1 MEFLQILLIVFVL
14 IAVHETGHF
23 LAGITSGIPA
33 SHMRIRLFTFP
44 QHVAIKD
51 GDAWLSSSQDIK
63 RYIEVTRGFL
73 TSKAAAFRWVAGG
86 VLLECVF
93 TVAVCLVAHG
103 IGWTNLAF
111 WTAAMS
117 LAMYLVNVFLMDVPW
132 ALIKRHAFGD
142 TSGLW
147 TIARMPAVLLTLA
160 MLAIRAG
167 VFWFVAQAA

>member
-1 MEFLQILLIVFVL
+1 MEILFYLAIVFVL

-33 SHMRIRLFTFP
+33 SHMRIRLLTFP

-51 GDAWLSSSQDIK
+51 GDGWLSPNREEIT
-63 RYIEVTRGFL
+63 RYIELTRGYF

-86 VLLECVF
+86 VLLEGVF
-93 TVAVCLVAHG
+93 VVAVCLIALA
-103 IGWTNLAF
+103 IGWNGVAF

-117 LAMYLVNVFLMDVPW
+117 LGMYLINVFLMDLPW
-132 ALIKRHAFGD
+132 ALIFKHPFGD

-147 TIARMPAVLLTLA
+147 TIAKVPAVLLTLC
-160 MLAIRAG
+160 MLSIRAG
-167 VFWFVAQAA
+167 ILWYIVQ